1 MEWFDYQLMYPK
13 ENGKEK
19 SPLIEPGLYVLHESK
34 ITNSC
39 LGEQLEAPPVNSTL
53 SFAGQSFVK
62 AST

>member
-1 MEWFDYQLMYPK
+1 MYPK

-19 SPLIEPGLYVLHESK
+19 PPLIEPGLYVLHESK